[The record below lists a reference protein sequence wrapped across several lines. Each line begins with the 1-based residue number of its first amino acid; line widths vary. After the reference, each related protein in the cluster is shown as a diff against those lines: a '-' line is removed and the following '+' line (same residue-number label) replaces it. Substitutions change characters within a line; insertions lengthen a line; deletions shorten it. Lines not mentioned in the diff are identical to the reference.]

1 MSVGIVLSKK
11 VGDTVYKDE
20 KILTI
25 YANSPIN
32 NMTIKDFEI
41 SII

>member
-32 NMTIKDFEI
+32 NIKIEDFEI